1 MGLNPTKCQFRQ
13 NEVRYI
19 GHILTADGVKPD
31 PRKIEAINELES
43 PTNKKGLQ
51 QFLGMINYVGKFIPN
66 LATEFEP
73 LRKLLQKEQEW
84 VWAEG
89 QQKSFERLKS
99 LISKATSIIIL

>member
-1 MGLNPTKCQFRQ
+1 MCVKARQKRKMGLNPTKCQFRH

-89 QQKSFERLKS
+89 QQKSF
-99 LISKATSIIIL
+99 